1 MGRFSVRM
9 VSMFVKQVPTNTDS
23 REEELAGRN
32 VKTVLA
38 IFLKRHISEVDLGG
52 SVIVAS
58 KGFYP

>member
-23 REEELAGRN
+23 RDMLAGRN

-38 IFLKRHISEVDLGG
+38 VFLKRHISEVDLVV

>member
-1 MGRFSVRM
+1 
-9 VSMFVKQVPTNTDS
+9 MFVKQVPTNTDS
-23 REEELAGRN
+23 RDMLAGRN

-38 IFLKRHISEVDLGG
+38 VFLKRHISEVDLVV

>member
-9 VSMFVKQVPTNTDS
+9 VSMFVKQVLRNTDN
-23 REEELAGRN
+23 RDMLAGRN

-38 IFLKRHISEVDLGG
+38 VFLKRHISEVDLMG

>member
-23 REEELAGRN
+23 RDMLAGRN

-38 IFLKRHISEVDLGG
+38 VFLKRHISEVDLVG